1 MRSTIV
7 CLVCLLVQA
16 CSGTGGVRSYC
27 TEPPPPAV
35 VEGGVLR
42 LLTLNASH
50 GRKTSWNQMMVSKDK
65 TYENLDQIAD
75 LLERT
80 DADVIALQEAD
91 APSRWSGQFDHVGYL
106 RDRIGHGC
114 SLHGEH
120 ADSWLYSYGTALL
133 ARSRMRNG
141 VSVTFPPSPPTTTK
155 GFVRITIDWQHPS
168 GVLPVT
174 VVSVHLDFSRKT
186 VRDEQ
191 IAALVSELRAI
202 ETPLIVMGDLN
213 SQWDQELSHVR
224 RLADEL
230 GLTAF
235 EPTLANL
242 GTYKDVE
249 GKRRTGFLCLRLSIF
264 VITRFYLTRF
274 RIIALCTRK

>member
-1 MRSTIV
+1 
-7 CLVCLLVQA
+7 
-16 CSGTGGVRSYC
+16 
-27 TEPPPPAV
+27 
-35 VEGGVLR
+35 
-42 LLTLNASH
+42 
-50 GRKTSWNQMMVSKDK
+50 
-65 TYENLDQIAD
+65 
-75 LLERT
+75 
-80 DADVIALQEAD
+80 
-91 APSRWSGQFDHVGYL
+91 
-106 RDRIGHGC
+106 
-114 SLHGEH
+114 
-120 ADSWLYSYGTALL
+120 
-133 ARSRMRNG
+133 
-141 VSVTFPPSPPTTTK
+141 
-155 GFVRITIDWQHPS
+155 
-168 GVLPVT
+168 VLPVT

-249 GKRRTGFLCLRLSIF
+249 GKRLDWILVSSALDFRHYEVLSDAVSDHRAVYSEIGY
-264 VITRFYLTRF
+264 TN
-274 RIIALCTRK
+274 